1 MRLRG
6 RVYPVFLV
14 LLGVACSDP
23 QVDGERASLPGVEG
37 IPVVNLQDR
46 CVAGFDPSVDYFPD
60 RIAVRHAQRFQIS
73 YHGHYKVLEV
83 RTPTLS
89 DGGGEVRDV
98 MVLVQCGTPVP
109 PLEGALAGAH
119 VVEVPIRT
127 LATNEDRSVTRA
139 RVLGALDRL
148 VAVGDGGI
156 YDRGVRERWASG
168 EVLEIGA
175 SFHGA
180 PNYERLLQL
189 EPDATFLST
198 ASLAHAGSLQ
208 RARELGI
215 RAAPIL
221 SWSEPTVL
229 GQAEW
234 LKHMAVFLNAEAE
247 AEAIFGEIEGR
258 YLALRERAAGA
269 PERPLVVWLD
279 PDGPRGQWAVP
290 AANWIAQAIEDA
302 GGENPFRDEEG
313 PERSTVTTELIV
325 QRAGDARFF
334 LTESVALAEPGS
346 TGVLEALPALREGRL
361 MDVHRRSI
369 PQEDAYDWY
378 ESAVVEVDRVLEDL
392 VALFHPALLP
402 DHAFHHLRAA
412 RSPPPP

>member
-1 MRLRG
+1 MRTS
-6 RVYPVFLV
+6 PFLV
-14 LLGVACSDP
+14 FPLLLGVACADP
-23 QVDGERASLPGVEG
+23 QVAGEQGAWRTVEG
-37 IPVVNLQDR
+37 VPESNLR
-46 CVAGFDPSVDYFPD
+46 NGCVAEFDASVDYFPE
-60 RIAVRHAQRFQIS
+60 RVVVQHARGFQIS
-73 YHGHYKVLEV
+73 YHRNYKVLEV
-83 RTPTLS
+83 RVPTLQ

-98 MVLVQCGTPVP
+98 VVLVQCGTPVP
-109 PLEGALAGAH
+109 PLEGSLEGAH
-119 VVEVPIRT
+119 VIEVPIRT

-156 YDRGVRERWASG
+156 YDRSVRDLWTSG
-168 EVLEIGA
+168 QLVEIGA

-189 EPDATFLST
+189 EPGATFLST
-198 ASLAHAGSLQ
+198 ASLAHAGSLH

-234 LKHMAVFLNAEAE
+234 LKHMAVFLNSEAE
-247 AEAIFGEIEGR
+247 AEAMFGEIEGR
-258 YLALRERAAGA
+258 YLSLRDMAAA
-269 PERPLVVWLD
+269 QADRPLVVWLD

-290 AANWIAQAIEDA
+290 ASNWIAQAIEDA
-302 GGENPFRDEEG
+302 GGYNPFRDVEG
-313 PERSTVTTELIV
+313 PERATVTTEMIV
-325 QRAGDARFF
+325 EGAGDARFF
-334 LTESVALAEPGS
+334 LTESVALARPGS
-346 TGVLEALPALREGRL
+346 TGVLEELAGVREGRL

-402 DHAFHHLRAA
+402 DHTFHHIRPA
-412 RSPPPP
+412 RPPSRP